1 MAEGSHWKPP
11 GEEEEE
17 EEEVDEAV
25 SKITALVVEYLS
37 YLMLFRPTNLL
48 EMLCSS

>member
-1 MAEGSHWKPP
+1 MAEENKWKPP

-25 SKITALVVEYLS
+25 STVTRSNVATDLTSCYPGL
-37 YLMLFRPTNLL
+37 
-48 EMLCSS
+48 

>member
-1 MAEGSHWKPP
+1 MAEGNHWKPP

-25 SKITALVVEYLS
+25 SESTALMIECLS
-37 YLMLFRPTNLL
+37 YLIL
-48 EMLCSS
+48 

>member
-1 MAEGSHWKPP
+1 MAEENKWKPP

-25 SKITALVVEYLS
+25 SKGTLS
-37 YLMLFRPTNLL
+37 IVDIDLT
-48 EMLCSS
+48 LCYIGLQVR